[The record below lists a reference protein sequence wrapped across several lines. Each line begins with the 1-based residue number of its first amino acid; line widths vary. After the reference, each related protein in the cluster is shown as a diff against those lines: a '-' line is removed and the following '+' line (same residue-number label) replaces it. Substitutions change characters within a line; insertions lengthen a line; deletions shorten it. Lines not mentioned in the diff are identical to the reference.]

1 MCEIRLHTR
10 ILAPL
15 PPDVMRLYPPAG
27 GHVTLQMC
35 LPNITLLTPAAD
47 VWPLSR
53 VHHLVLLQ
61 RLRTGKIQVTDI
73 TSEKM
78 CLHELRTAQVIFFIE
93 GSPNFPKSI
102 YNTLVTF

>member
-15 PPDVMRLYPPAG
+15 APDVMRLYSPAG
-27 GHVTLQMC
+27 GHVTLEMC

-47 VWPLSR
+47 VGPLSR
-53 VHHLVLLQ
+53 VRHLVLLQ
-61 RLRTGKIQVTDI
+61 RLRTGKMQVTDI

-78 CLHELRTAQVIFFIE
+78 CLNELKRSTSIFFIH
-93 GSPNFPKSI
+93 
-102 YNTLVTF
+102 L